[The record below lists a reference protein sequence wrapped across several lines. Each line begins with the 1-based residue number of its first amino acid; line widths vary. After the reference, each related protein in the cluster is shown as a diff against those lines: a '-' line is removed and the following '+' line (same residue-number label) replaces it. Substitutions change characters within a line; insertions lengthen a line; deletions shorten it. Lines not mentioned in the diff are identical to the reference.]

1 MDTNIA
7 TQSHDVTVGEVDAT
21 NIPDSPKTGFFGL
34 EAYQSAAITIST
46 IIVPIVILSIY
57 LAKRICRK

>member
-46 IIVPIVILSIY
+46 II
-57 LAKRICRK
+57 